1 MIEFLISAFLISLL
15 AVIAIYTIVSR
26 YIFSIVMLAGAY
38 SLISAIIF
46 VTLDAVDVAFT
57 EAAVGAGLSTV
68 LYIAAMKHLPQK
80 ERALTIDN
88 LAALLVCFIVG
99 GLLIWASFDLPQ
111 IGDANAPIHTHV
123 APYYIENTKKDMGIP
138 NMVTGVLASY
148 RGFDT
153 FGETVVIYTAGLGV
167 LLLLG
172 GVFYRKSKDE

>member
-1 MIEFLISAFLISLL
+1 MIEFLINAFLVSIL
-15 AVIAIYTIVSR
+15 AVIAFYTVR
-26 YIFSIVMLAGAY
+26 TTYIFSMVRLAGAY

-68 LYIAAMKHLPQK
+68 LYIAAMKHLPKK
-80 ERALTIDN
+80 EKLITNAN
-88 LAALLVCFIVG
+88 LSALLICFVVG
-99 GLLIWASFDLPQ
+99 GLLIWASFDLPL
-111 IGDANAPIHTHV
+111 IGDANSPIHTHV

-138 NMVTGVLASY
+138 NMVTAVLASY

-172 GVFYRKSKDE
+172 GAIYRKSKDE